1 MATYSHI
8 RNLKFDANFK
18 GTKISKD
25 EWEHLISRS
34 LYTTFLTTVIDFEPK
49 FNKAGYVTKV
59 SVEYSVADDS
69 ALYLP
74 DELRDMKRF
83 LDGHGVKYTLGFD
96 VITTGR
102 DAEINRFRISDKDPD
117 VIISTCE
124 VVFKDFVPIM
134 EVDRENVPEYGSTLY
149 DFSIPSKPYSPDP
162 SV

>member
-1 MATYSHI
+1 MATYSNI
-8 RNLKFDANFK
+8 NNLKFDANFK
-18 GTKISKD
+18 GTKISKE
-25 EWEHLISRS
+25 EWENLVNKTLRM
-34 LYTTFLTTVIDFEPK
+34 TFLTSVIDFDPK
-49 FNKAGYVTKV
+49 YNKAGYVTKV
-59 SVEYSVADDS
+59 SAEYSGADDS

-117 VIISTCE
+117 VMISTCE
-124 VVFKDFVPIM
+124 VVFKDFVPFA

-149 DFSIPSKPYSPDP
+149 DFSIPSEPYSSGP

>member
-34 LYTTFLTTVIDFEPK
+34 LYATFLTTVIDFEPK
-49 FNKAGYVTKV
+49 FNKAGHITKV
-59 SVEYSVADDS
+59 NAEDS
-69 ALYLP
+69 GEDNSAIDLP
-74 DELRDMKRF
+74 YDLRIMKRF

-117 VIISTCE
+117 VMISTCE
-124 VVFKDFVPIM
+124 VVFKDFTPIT
-134 EVDRENVPEYGSTLY
+134 EVDTENVPKYGSTLY
-149 DFSIPSKPYSPDP
+149 DFSIPSKPYSPNL
-162 SV
+162 SA